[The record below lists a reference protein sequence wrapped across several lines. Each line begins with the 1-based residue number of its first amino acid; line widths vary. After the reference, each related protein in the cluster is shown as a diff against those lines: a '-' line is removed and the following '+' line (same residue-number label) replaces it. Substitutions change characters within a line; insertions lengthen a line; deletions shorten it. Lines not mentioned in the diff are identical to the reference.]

1 MQKDLKI
8 GLILGL
14 AIVSA
19 TVLWLATRPSLSPQA
34 RMLDARG
41 AVTTG
46 GSATQQDAPRNPVAG
61 VDSQKREAL
70 NTSAPRVP
78 IRRRRTGEGQQRDTA
93 AKPTVYAQPERTKP
107 QRSHVVRNGETLSEI
122 SYDYY
127 GSAGK
132 WRRIFEANRKTI
144 KDANVVV
151 PGTKL
156 IIPN

>member
-1 MQKDLKI
+1 MILLAGIYYPSRVKMQKDLKI

-14 AIVSA
+14 VVVSA

-34 RMLDARG
+34 RMLDA
-41 AVTTG
+41 
-46 GSATQQDAPRNPVAG
+46 PRNPVAG
-61 VDSQKREAL
+61 VDSRKREAL
-70 NTSAPRVP
+70 NTSPPRVP

-93 AKPTVYAQPERTKP
+93 AKPAIYAQPERTKP
-107 QRSHVVRNGETLSEI
+107 QRSHVVSDGETLSRI

-144 KDANVVV
+144 KDADVVV

>member
-14 AIVSA
+14 AVVSVA
-19 TVLWLATRPSLSPQA
+19 VLWLATRPSLSSQA
-34 RMLDARG
+34 RMLDTRGTDIGLGSAAQRG
-41 AVTTG
+41 A
-46 GSATQQDAPRNPVAG
+46 ARNPVAA
-61 VDSQKREAL
+61 VDSRERDTL
-70 NTSAPRVP
+70 NAPTPRVP
-78 IRRRRTGEGQQRDTA
+78 IRRRRTGERVERDTA
-93 AKPTVYAQPERTKP
+93 AKPAIYVQPERIRP
-107 QRSHVVRNGETLSEI
+107 QRSHVVRDGETLSRI

-156 IIPN
+156 IIPD

>member
-14 AIVSA
+14 AIVSIA
-19 TVLWLATRPSLSPQA
+19 VLWLATRPSLSPQA
-34 RMLDARG
+34 RIQDGRGTATAGESAARRG
-41 AVTTG
+41 V
-46 GSATQQDAPRNPVAG
+46 APNPVTG
-61 VDSQKREAL
+61 LDSRRGK
-70 NTSAPRVP
+70 APDTTATRVP
-78 IRRRRTGEGQQRDTA
+78 IRPTRTDERLQSDTA
-93 AKPTVYAQPERTKP
+93 PATYAQH
-107 QRSHVVRNGETLSEI
+107 QRFHIVRDGETLSKI

-127 GSAGK
+127 GSAGR

-144 KDANVVV
+144 KDANVVK